1 MNRVLPVLLLS
12 SFCLAVKGQSA
23 FSVKDGFIYSNTVLY
38 TDKAL
43 DVESMIDTGCSLC
56 LIDSTFADTS
66 GLNILNDEKQV
77 VYGKQDGLTTCI
89 VDSIEFCG
97 KLYHKVPCLVA
108 DLRGIF
114 LEYAPDFIVGG
125 DILRDRPLK
134 INRTSMMIEPFA
146 GKHEKGSIIMK
157 WKDYKSEPDI
167 PALFIMFEAIIDGQK
182 YNFAFD
188 TGSKGNKLPIDI
200 QLEPTDTIQRETADI
215 NNKLTVKQQK
225 EYKNVNLRIS
235 SHNFEFDFFEGKKK
249 FGLLSLDL
257 VNGHSFILNYK
268 DRTLE
273 ILQ

>member
-1 MNRVLPVLLLS
+1 MNRVLLVILFTFLFLS
-12 SFCLAVKGQSA
+12 VKGQSA
-23 FSVKDGFIYSNTVLY
+23 FSVEDGFIYTNTVIH
-38 TDKAL
+38 TDKEL
-43 DVESMIDTGCSLC
+43 EVKSMIDTGCSLC

-77 VYGKQDGLTTCI
+77 VNGKKDGLPTCI

-108 DLRGIF
+108 DLKGIF

-125 DILRDRPLK
+125 DILKDRPLK
-134 INRTSMMIEPFA
+134 FNRTSMMIEPFT
-146 GKHEKGSIIMK
+146 GKHEKGSIILK

-167 PALFIMFEAIIDGQK
+167 PALFIMFETSINGQK

-225 EYKNVNLRIS
+225 EYKDVNMRIS
-235 SHNFEFDFFEGKKK
+235 NHDFEFDFFEGKKK
-249 FGLLSLDL
+249 WGLLSLDL
-257 VNGHSFILNYK
+257 VNEHSFIINYK